1 MDQQNQQ
8 PQGEEVSWWF
18 KILARAVGTIG
29 GLVAMATGVVTC
41 ISITPICILA
51 GVLQIFVG
59 FVAVIFEAPC
69 CCQFVDF
76 ADKIG
81 KFSEKRPYWQKSVT
95 YCMLGLVPII
105 ACFGMST
112 VFGSGL
118 VFAAG
123 VVYGLMAIGKKAN
136 RQEMLTKATRSDDV
150 ELKATLIDN
159 EQKVDL
165 HVPESP
171 GKSWY
176 NAYPKN
182 EIIMV

>member
-8 PQGEEVSWWF
+8 PQGEQISWWF
-18 KILARAVGTIG
+18 KILVKAVGTIG
-29 GLVAMATGVVTC
+29 GIVCMATGVVT
-41 ISITPICILA
+41 SVSFSAICILA
-51 GVLQIFVG
+51 GVLQIFIG

-81 KFSEKRPYWQKSVT
+81 KFSENRPVWQKAVT
-95 YCMLGLVPII
+95 YCILGLIPVIT
-105 ACFGMST
+105 CFGMST

-118 VFAAG
+118 VFATG
-123 VVYGLMAIGKKAN
+123 VLYGIVAIGKKAD
-136 RQEMLTKATRSDDV
+136 RTEMLANATKADDV

-171 GKSWY
+171 RRS
-176 NAYPKN
+176 
-182 EIIMV
+182 